1 MKTTHEKLLISLLA
15 LGLTSSTG
23 LYAQSVAPNNDNPQV
38 NGLQSWTY
46 VDAVNG
52 NAFQPSED
60 ADGDGVLDVT
70 TDLNGDAT
78 VNNGGTGIDANG
90 NTVLLAGEGP
100 LLNEVQDGQD
110 YNGDGDQLDTAVSEI
125 ISGDSATFVNEDGDN
140 NGIISGFEDRDGD
153 GNLDIDED
161 LDGDGNL
168 DITTDLNN
176 DGIINNGNNG
186 PGQGALLNEVVD
198 QVDYNGDGLINNPAV
213 NEVRQGNNNT
223 AFVNEDVDGDN
234 QLDLFNEDVNGNGV
248 LDTDLP
254 NREFLVSLDA
264 AGEVQ
269 DIDFLVANDLFVNGE
284 IVATENYVD
293 AQDAILQG
301 QINTNAADIAT
312 NTADIATNAR
322 GIANNRKDIDS
333 NTRGI
338 AMVAAL
344 QTTTVLPGMTQALDL
359 SAAHFEG
366 ETGLAIN
373 YSRRINDNV
382 QINFG
387 AATTS
392 DGDENV
398 VKAGIGWQW

>member
-23 LYAQSVAPNNDNPQV
+23 LYAQSVAPNNIAPQV
-38 NGLQSWTY
+38 GGLQSWTY
-46 VDAVNG
+46 VDGLTG
-52 NAFQPSED
+52 NAFLPSED

-70 TDLNGDAT
+70 LDLNVDNV
-78 VNNGGTGIDANG
+78 VNNGGSGVDANG
-90 NTVLLAGEGP
+90 NTVLLAGEGA
-100 LLNEVQDGQD
+100 LLNEVVDGAD

-125 ISGDSATFVNEDGDN
+125 ISGDSNVFVNEDADN
-140 NGIISGFEDRDGD
+140 NGIISGFEDTDGD

-186 PGQGALLNEVVD
+186 PGQGALLNEVAD
-198 QVDYNGDGLINNPAV
+198 GVDYNGDNLINNVAV
-213 NEVRQGNNNT
+213 SEVISGDNNT
-223 AFVNEDVDGDN
+223 AFVNEDVDGDGA
-234 QLDLFNEDVNGNGV
+234 LDLFNEDVNGNGV

-254 NREFLVSLDA
+254 NRNFLVSLDN
-264 AGEVQ
+264 AGELQ

-293 AQDAILQG
+293 AQDAILQA

-322 GIANNRKDIDS
+322 RIASNRRDIES

-344 QTTTVLPGMTQALDL
+344 QTQTVLPGMTQALDL

-392 DGDENV
+392 DGDESV
-398 VKAGIGWQW
+398 IKGGIGWQW

>member
-23 LYAQSVAPNNDNPQV
+23 LYAQSVAPNNINPGIS
-38 NGLQSWTY
+38 GLQSWIY
-46 VDAVNG
+46 VDGLTG
-52 NAFQPSED
+52 NAFLPSED
-60 ADGDGVLDVT
+60 LDGDGVLDVT
-70 TDLNGDAT
+70 TDLNADGD
-78 VNNGGTGIDANG
+78 VNNGGSGVDANG

-100 LLNEVQDGQD
+100 LLNEVIDGQD
-110 YNGDGDQLDTAVSEI
+110 YNGDNDQLDTAVSEI
-125 ISGDSATFVNEDGDN
+125 ISGDSNIFVNEDGDN

-161 LDGDGNL
+161 LDGDNNL

-186 PGQGALLNEVVD
+186 PGQGALLNEVTD
-198 QVDYNGDGLINNPAV
+198 NVDYNGDNLINNTGV
-213 NEVRQGNNNT
+213 SEVLSGNNNT
-223 AFVNEDVDGDN
+223 AFVNEDVDGDGN
-234 QLDLFNEDVNGNGV
+234 LDLFNEDVNGNGV

-254 NREFLVSLDA
+254 NRDFLVSLDL
-264 AGEVQ
+264 AGELQ
-269 DIDFLVANDLFVNGE
+269 DIDFLVPNDLFVNGQP
-284 IVATENYVD
+284 VATRDYVD
-293 AQDAILQG
+293 AQDAILQT
-301 QINTNAADIAT
+301 QINTNIADIAT

-322 GIANNRKDIDS
+322 GIARNSRDIES

-344 QTTTVLPGMTQALDL
+344 QTQTVLPGMTQALDL

-373 YSRRINDNV
+373 YSRRMNENV

-392 DGDENV
+392 DGDESV
-398 VKAGIGWQW
+398 IKGGIGWQW